1 MYILINDNL
10 AYKLIKSDNRI
21 KSIPTEI
28 EKTFYNPLFIL
39 DYITHK
45 ALYFY
50 DKEKNIY
57 SIGGIDDMEDF
68 MKIISNKKEKI
79 KTLKIKEKEKLT
91 FHFFEYDK
99 LAFDMLNK

>member
-10 AYKLIKSDNRI
+10 VYKLIKSDNNI
-21 KSIPTEI
+21 QAIPTEI
-28 EKTFYNPLFIL
+28 EKTFYIPLFIL

-45 ALYFY
+45 TLYFY

-57 SIGGIDDMEDF
+57 CIGGIDDMEDF

-79 KTLKIKEKEKLT
+79 KTLKIKEKEKFTCNFL
-91 FHFFEYDK
+91 EYDR
-99 LAFDMLNK
+99 LAFDILNK

>member
-10 AYKLIKSDNRI
+10 SYKLIKSDNNI
-21 KSIPTEI
+21 QSIPTEI
-28 EKTFYNPLFIL
+28 EKTFYIPLFIL

-57 SIGGIDDMEDF
+57 CTGGIDDMEDF

-79 KTLKIKEKEKLT
+79 KILKIKEKEKFT
-91 FHFFEYDK
+91 WKFFEYDR